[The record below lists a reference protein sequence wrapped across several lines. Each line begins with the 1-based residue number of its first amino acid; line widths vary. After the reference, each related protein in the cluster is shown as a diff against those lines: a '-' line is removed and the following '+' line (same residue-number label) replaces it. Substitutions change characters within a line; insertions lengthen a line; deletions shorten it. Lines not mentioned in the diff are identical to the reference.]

1 MRCEE
6 VRYPPRVS
14 RRFLRVLTAI
24 VVAAAA
30 VRLYRLGH
38 FSYGLDEVL
47 QSFWINGSWAF
58 LWKALRFDAFHPPLD
73 YILGRLVS
81 PLDPSDTARKLL
93 PVLWGTATVG
103 LFGRLLAR
111 RAGETAGLVGAA
123 LLAFAP
129 YHVRY
134 SQELRP
140 YALGLLLVCAS
151 LLLLDRT
158 LERPSAFRIAALYL
172 ACLATAYT
180 LYLAAV
186 VLALSAA
193 ALVAEDA
200 FSPAAPRRRAARLFA
215 LGSPLFVLV
224 LFVGYLPWWPVL
236 RTAMARPPMASSAP
250 TSLAR
255 AERILSFFAFAPDDG
270 PSLGAGGWLVVALL
284 ATGFWI
290 ALTMPSH
297 RVFAAWGIGGLI
309 VIEIL
314 GRLHPHFDFA
324 RRFLPAGP
332 GLTALAAIAIGA
344 LLTRPVA
351 RLAGAAILTAVLVL
365 DARSLRVYFR
375 EGRADWRPLGEFLRR
390 EAGRDER
397 IFTENQYSQLCV
409 AYHVAGPKWLSQA
422 MEGPPPERSIVSL
435 DGDGQRLSYAWRPGT
450 RAWLVL
456 GGEPVS
462 PVLRRWAQSFPS
474 SEFPK
479 SERSIVHRL
488 DPATAATPP
497 TAH

>member
-1 MRCEE
+1 
-6 VRYPPRVS
+6 VS
-14 RRFLRVLTAI
+14 RRFFRILTAI
-24 VVAAAA
+24 VLAAAS

-47 QSFWINGSWAF
+47 QSFWINGSWPF

-73 YILGRLVS
+73 YVLGRLLS
-81 PLDPSDTARKLL
+81 PLGPSDTVRKLL

-103 LFGRLLAR
+103 VFGRLLAR
-111 RAGETAGLVGAA
+111 RAGETAGLAGAA
-123 LLAFAP
+123 LLALAP

-140 YALGLLLVCAS
+140 YALALLLVCAS
-151 LLLLDRT
+151 LLLLDRY
-158 LERPSAFRIAALYL
+158 LERPGAVRLAALYL
-172 ACLATAYT
+172 ASLATAYT
-180 LYLAAV
+180 LFLAAV
-186 VLALSAA
+186 VLALAGA
-193 ALVAEDA
+193 VLVAEDS
-200 FSPAAPRRRAARLFA
+200 FSVVAERRRAARRFA
-215 LGSPLFVLV
+215 LGSPLFGLA
-224 LFVGYLPWWPVL
+224 LFAGYLPWWPVL
-236 RTAMARPPMASSAP
+236 RTAMSRPPMASLAP
-250 TSLAR
+250 TSFAR

-270 PSLGAGGWLVVALL
+270 PPLGVGGWIFVVLL
-284 ATGFWI
+284 AAGLWI
-290 ALTMPSH
+290 ALRMPPL

-314 GRLHPHFDFA
+314 GRMHPHFDFA
-324 RRFLPAGP
+324 RRFVPAGP
-332 GLTALAAIAIGA
+332 GLTALAAIAIAA
-344 LLTRPVA
+344 LLTRPVG
-351 RLAGAAILTAVLVL
+351 RLAGAAILTVVLVL

-375 EGRADWRPLGEFLRR
+375 EGRADWRPLGEYLRR
-390 EAGRDER
+390 EAGLDER

-435 DGDGQRLSYAWRPGT
+435 DGDGRRLSYAWRPGT

-456 GGEPVS
+456 GGEPVA

-474 SEFPK
+474 TEFPT

-488 DPATAATPP
+488 DPRSLSNPGAPSAPR
-497 TAH
+497 